1 MRYCFT
7 TLDNHDSSADGG
19 GSVKPVVIKATD
31 RLISGANRE
40 VASALITL
48 ITALSLILAY
58 KTSINLLASI
68 AQTSVTAI

>member
-7 TLDNHDSSADGG
+7 TLDNHDSSAAGG

-48 ITALSLILAY
+48 LALSLKLAY

>member
-19 GSVKPVVIKATD
+19 GSVKPVVIKVTD

-40 VASALITL
+40 VASALITPL
-48 ITALSLILAY
+48 ALSLILAY

>member
-1 MRYCFT
+1 M

-48 ITALSLILAY
+48 LVLSLILAY

>member
-48 ITALSLILAY
+48 LALSLILAY

-68 AQTSVTAI
+68 AQISVTAI

>member
-1 MRYCFT
+1 MRFCFT

-19 GSVKPVVIKATD
+19 GSVKPVVIKGTD

-40 VASALITL
+40 VASPLITL
-48 ITALSLILAY
+48 LALSLILAY

>member
-31 RLISGANRE
+31 RLISGAKRE

-48 ITALSLILAY
+48 LALSLILAY

>member
-19 GSVKPVVIKATD
+19 GSVKPVVIKATG

-48 ITALSLILAY
+48 LALSLILAY

>member
-48 ITALSLILAY
+48 LALSLILAY

>member
-48 ITALSLILAY
+48 LALSLILAY

-68 AQTSVTAI
+68 AQTSVTTI

>member
-7 TLDNHDSSADGG
+7 TLDNHYSNADGG

-48 ITALSLILAY
+48 LALSLILAY